1 MAAVT
6 AVLENVGASLTLV
19 TVSTYV
25 SLTDAPDV
33 SVQVT
38 VIVCVPTS
46 AFTGVPDITPE
57 LIDKDEGAPDIVYVS
72 ESPTS
77 TSVHIDDAS
86 RLYEESSLTDAS
98 TSPVETVGASFVFAT
113 TTVNV
118 SVAVAPAASVAVMVT
133 AWLPTSELV
142 GVPVRAPVV
151 ASKDIHVGMVVPVRV
166 TVSPTSTSDA
176 VAV

>member
-25 SLTDAPDV
+25 SLTDAPAA

-46 AFTGVPDITPE
+46 AFTGVPVIVPDATE
-57 LIDKDEGAPDIVYVS
+57 SVLGAPVRLWLIV
-72 ESPTS
+72 SPTS
-77 TSVHIDDAS
+77 TSAHIAETS
-86 RLYEESSLTDAS
+86 RLYEESSA
-98 TSPVETVGASFVFAT
+98 VEPSRIAFARVGASFVFAT

>member
-1 MAAVT
+1 M
-6 AVLENVGASLTLV
+6 
-19 TVSTYV
+19 
-25 SLTDAPDV
+25 
-33 SVQVT
+33 
-38 VIVCVPTS
+38 
-46 AFTGVPDITPE
+46 
-57 LIDKDEGAPDIVYVS
+57 
-72 ESPTS
+72 SPTS
-77 TSVHIDDAS
+77 TSAHIAETS
-86 RLYEESSLTDAS
+86 RLYEESSA
-98 TSPVETVGASFVFAT
+98 VEPSRIAFARVGASFVFAT